1 MGESRGTRARRNA
14 RRAIA
19 VGVGAVTAA
28 VLLTGCGSSAGA
40 DAARASIIEA
50 VEGLPDVADVTGTVE
65 ASNGGGL
72 ETYYNA
78 RITVEMDEGAPPES
92 YSRVATATTQATDGK
107 ESGGVI
113 IEDAVGGSVTYDT
126 GAPSKTIDSTV
137 TTWRDWAADTDPVA
151 VDAVR
156 VASVEVELI
165 AISARENRPASS
177 EVKVL
182 FLYADPLT
190 PTDAAR
196 LVGGFQAELPK
207 PLASA
212 EISLVLTNPDPGSA
226 GVHVL
231 AWGLPVPASVLETI
245 ATIEGTTAALGPL
258 GGSVA
263 AIDWYGEQH
272 DRGLDRPDELRL
284 AVAFAEDTRL
294 GGVPLAELQAS
305 PQWAA
310 YQQVTTLANTSETAI
325 SFTMSADNPRIAGF
339 TAQPCGSADDELDA
353 PRDPSEADRAIAAWW
368 LAQAPAC
375 PDVGRHE

>member
-1 MGESRGTRARRNA
+1 ML
-14 RRAIA
+14 
-19 VGVGAVTAA
+19 GA
-28 VLLTGCGSSAGA
+28 LLTGCGSSAGA

-78 RITVEMDEGAPPES
+78 RITVEMADGAPPES
-92 YSRVATATTQATDGK
+92 YADVATAAAQATDGK
-107 ESGGVI
+107 ESGEVVV
-113 IEDAVGGSVTYDT
+113 EDAAGGSVIFDT
-126 GAPSKTIDSTV
+126 GAPRKTIDATV
-137 TTWRDWAADTDPVA
+137 TAWRDWSDTDPA
-151 VDAVR
+151 EVDAVR

-165 AISARENRPASS
+165 ALSARENRPASS
-177 EVKVL
+177 ELKVL

-196 LVGGFQAELPK
+196 LVGGFQAELPM

-212 EISLVLTNPDPGSA
+212 EISLVLSNPDPGSA

-245 ATIEGTTAALGPL
+245 AVIEGTTAVLAPL

-263 AIDWYGEQH
+263 GIDWYAEQH
-272 DRGLDRPDELRL
+272 DRGLDRPDELL
-284 AVAFAEDTRL
+284 VSVAFPEDAPL
-294 GGVPLAELQAS
+294 GGAPLAELQAS

-310 YQQVTTLANTSETAI
+310 YQQVTTLANTSATAI
-325 SFTMSADNPRIAGF
+325 SFSMSADDPRIAGF
-339 TAQPCGSADDELDA
+339 TAQPCGSADDELDP
-353 PRDPSEADRAIAAWW
+353 PRDPSEADQAIAAWW

-375 PDVGRHE
+375 PGVGRHG

>member
-1 MGESRGTRARRNA
+1 MGESRGARARRNA

-19 VGVGAVTAA
+19 IGLGAVTAA

-40 DAARASIIEA
+40 DAARASIVEA
-50 VEGLPDVADVTGTVE
+50 VEGLPDVEDVSGTVE

-78 RITVEMDEGAPPES
+78 RITVEMADGAPPES
-92 YSRVATATTQATDGK
+92 YSDVATAAAQATDGK
-107 ESGGVI
+107 ESGEVI
-113 IEDAVGGSVTYDT
+113 IEDAAGGSVTFDT
-126 GAPSKTIDSTV
+126 GAPRKTIDATV
-137 TTWRDWAADTDPVA
+137 SAWRDWSADTDPVA
-151 VDAVR
+151 VDSIR
-156 VASVEVELI
+156 VAFVEVELI
-165 AISARENRPASS
+165 ALSARENRPASS
-177 EVKVL
+177 ELKVL

-196 LVGGFQAELPK
+196 LVGGFQAELPM

-212 EISLVLTNPDPGSA
+212 EISLVLSNPDPASA

-231 AWGLPVPASVLETI
+231 AWGLPVPTSVLETI
-245 ATIEGTTAALGPL
+245 AAIEGTTAVLGPL

-263 AIDWYGEQH
+263 GIDWYAEQH
-272 DRGLDRPDELRL
+272 DRGLDRPDELIVS
-284 AVAFAEDTRL
+284 VAFPEDTRL

-310 YQQVTTLANTSETAI
+310 YQQVTTLANTAATAI
-325 SFTMSADNPRIAGF
+325 SFSMSADNPRIAGF
-339 TAQPCGSADDELDA
+339 TAQPCGSADDELDP
-353 PRDPSEADRAIAAWW
+353 PRDPSEADQAIAAWW

-375 PDVGRHE
+375 PGVGRHE

>member
-1 MGESRGTRARRNA
+1 MGESRGARARRNA

-19 VGVGAVTAA
+19 VGLGAITAA
-28 VLLTGCGSSAGA
+28 VLLTGCGSSADA
-40 DAARASIIEA
+40 DGARASLVEA

-72 ETYYNA
+72 ETYYSA
-78 RITVEMDEGAPPES
+78 RITVEMAGGAPPES
-92 YSRVATATTQATDGK
+92 YTGVAAAAAQATDGK
-107 ESGGVI
+107 ESGELI
-113 IEDAVGGSVTYDT
+113 IEDAAGGSVRFDT
-126 GAPSKTIDSTV
+126 GAPAKTIDATV
-137 TTWRDWAADTDPVA
+137 TAWRDWAADTDPVE

-165 AISARENRPASS
+165 AIAAHEIRPASS
-177 EVKVL
+177 ELKVL
-182 FLYADPLT
+182 FLYDDPLT

-196 LVGGFQAELPK
+196 LLGGFQAELPK

-212 EISLVLTNPDPGSA
+212 ETSLVLTNLDPGSA
-226 GVHVL
+226 GAHVL

-245 ATIEGTTAALGPL
+245 AAIEGTTAVLAPL

-263 AIDWYGEQH
+263 AIDWYAEQ
-272 DRGLDRPDELRL
+272 RGAGSNRPDQLN
-284 AVAFAEDTRL
+284 VSVVFPEDTPL
-294 GGVPLAELQAS
+294 GGMPFAELQAS

-310 YQQVTTLANTSETAI
+310 YQQVTTLANASETAI

-339 TAQPCGSADDELDA
+339 TAQPCGTADDELDA

-375 PDVGRHE
+375 PGVGRHE